1 MVYYEEYVPING
13 IQQYFLHC
21 PAPGAATVLLYLHGG
36 PGFSASYRAY
46 LLNPP
51 QSTATLVFYDQ
62 RGSGKTLLKNRSA
75 KPTFPL
81 LLEDLRCTI
90 AYLKAKYSTKN
101 ILLLGHSWG
110 SVLGSEYVLGYP
122 KTVSAYIGMGQV
134 VNMKKGRYAAQ
145 EELQRRMQS
154 RKQSTTASKRRSSL
168 WLQYRYGFYPPLLNS
183 IKSVWKSP
191 VFSCRDL
198 PALLRAPFVNKPLNR
213 FLWEYDAVQKPVY
226 TIPVYYILGKNDWQ
240 VPSILASRFFETIRA
255 PRKKL
260 FWIPDAGHSTDVDNP
275 KAFWDAIAEI
285 CVQISS

>member
-90 AYLKAKYSTKN
+90 AYLKAK
-101 ILLLGHSWG
+101 
-110 SVLGSEYVLGYP
+110 
-122 KTVSAYIGMGQV
+122 
-134 VNMKKGRYAAQ
+134 
-145 EELQRRMQS
+145 
-154 RKQSTTASKRRSSL
+154 
-168 WLQYRYGFYPPLLNS
+168 
-183 IKSVWKSP
+183 
-191 VFSCRDL
+191 
-198 PALLRAPFVNKPLNR
+198 
-213 FLWEYDAVQKPVY
+213 
-226 TIPVYYILGKNDWQ
+226 
-240 VPSILASRFFETIRA
+240 
-255 PRKKL
+255 
-260 FWIPDAGHSTDVDNP
+260 
-275 KAFWDAIAEI
+275 
-285 CVQISS
+285 